1 MSTSSRDAP
10 ARRSERS
17 FHDPEPERHARRMEH
32 PTLPTERAMRRLEH
46 AVSELEHGARLP
58 ERVTRQL
65 EHDVGELERGLG

>member
-1 MSTSSRDAP
+1 
-10 ARRSERS
+10 
-17 FHDPEPERHARRMEH
+17 
-32 PTLPTERAMRRLEH
+32 MRRLEH